1 MACQLSLSRSCRF
14 IRSSCGCCVFSQQML
29 MLLLFWLIPF
39 DLEKRRIPFSMVL
52 VGFNWM
58 PRERLCWWWQW
69 CTMRTASI
77 TVRLNGHRQGWRKE
91 RVKVVCLFVWC
102 KSTQKSDDQSS
113 RQTLH
118 DFSDHWA
125 STTGTHRTLQHDFHY
140 QWPLSSSTKPTLCEF
155 VWVHR
160 CVLFAVLYVLF
171 SLLHWPLTILQ
182 LAQLLLPT
190 FFPPSLNHFFIIYSI
205 LAESVG
211 TTEFETF
218 IS

>member
-1 MACQLSLSRSCRF
+1 
-14 IRSSCGCCVFSQQML
+14 
-29 MLLLFWLIPF
+29 
-39 DLEKRRIPFSMVL
+39 MVL

-125 STTGTHRTLQHDFHY
+125 STQQAPIGHCSMLSTTSGHCHHLQN
-140 QWPLSSSTKPTLCEF
+140 QLSVSLFECTDVYCLLFCMFCSLC
-155 VWVHR
+155 
-160 CVLFAVLYVLF
+160 YID
-171 SLLHWPLTILQ
+171 HWPFFNWLSCCCQ
-182 LAQLLLPT
+182 L
-190 FFPPSLNHFFIIYSI
+190 FFPPSLNHF
-205 LAESVG
+205 L
-211 TTEFETF
+211 
-218 IS
+218 